1 MRRLQLRMFGKILRQ
16 WRRTSM
22 SPGVISRS
30 MCMGMAVG
38 FSPTVG
44 LQAVICFIVA
54 LLCNRFWR
62 PATFDWVIA
71 LVGSLVVNPLTM
83 VPTYT
88 FYYWVGC
95 HMMSCSSLVE
105 FQDAE
110 HIKDFIF
117 ALGDGTVA
125 VLVGSVPFMLAGL
138 PIGYYLGRL
147 IERVIE
153 ARAHRRRARLL
164 EVARRRREQELRAA
178 QSAQ

>member
-1 MRRLQLRMFGKILRQ
+1 MVGKILRQ

-44 LQAVICFIVA
+44 LQAVMCFLIA
-54 LLCNRFWR
+54 LACNRFWR
-62 PATFDWVIA
+62 PAMFDWVIA

-95 HMMSCSSLVE
+95 QAITCSSLVE
-105 FQDAE
+105 FKDAE
-110 HIKDFIF
+110 HIKDFVY
-117 ALGDGTVA
+117 ALGDGTLA
-125 VLVGSVPFMLAGL
+125 IFLGSIPFMLIGL
-138 PIGYYLGRL
+138 PAGYFLG
-147 IERVIE
+147 RVIE
-153 ARAHRRRARLL
+153 RLLEARAQRRRVRLL

>member
-44 LQAVICFIVA
+44 LQAVICFAIA

-62 PATFDWVIA
+62 PAMFDWVIA

-88 FYYWVGC
+88 FYYWIGC
-95 HMMSCSSLVE
+95 QMMSCSSLVE
-105 FQDAE
+105 FQDAD

-125 VLVGSVPFMLAGL
+125 VLLGSVPFMVAGL
-138 PIGYYLGRL
+138 PAGYYLGRL
-147 IERVIE
+147 IERVLE
-153 ARAHRRRARLL
+153 ARAQRRRVRLL
-164 EVARRRREQELRAA
+164 EVARRRREQELRAT

>member
-1 MRRLQLRMFGKILRQ
+1 
-16 WRRTSM
+16 M

-30 MCMGMAVG
+30 MAMGMAVG

-44 LQAVICFIVA
+44 LQAVICFFVA

-62 PATFDWVIA
+62 PAMFDWVIA

-95 HMMSCSSLVE
+95 QLMTCGTMVE
-105 FQDAE
+105 FSDAE
-110 HIKDFIF
+110 HIKDFVF
-117 ALGDGTVA
+117 ALGGGTLA
-125 VLVGSVPFMLAGL
+125 IILGSLPFMIAGL
-138 PIGYYLGRL
+138 PGGYWLGRM
-147 IERVIE
+147 IEKVLE
-153 ARAHRRRARLL
+153 ARAHRRRTRLL
-164 EVARRRREQELRAA
+164 ELARRRREQELGVA

>member
-1 MRRLQLRMFGKILRQ
+1 
-16 WRRTSM
+16 M

-44 LQAVICFIVA
+44 LQAVICFIIAV
-54 LLCNRFWR
+54 LCNRYWR

-88 FYYWVGC
+88 FYYWIGC
-95 HMMSCSSLVE
+95 QMMSCSGLVE

-110 HIKDFIF
+110 HIKDLIF

-125 VLVGSVPFMLAGL
+125 ILLGSLPFMIAGL
-138 PIGYYLGRL
+138 PAGYFLGRVV
-147 IERVIE
+147 ERVLE
-153 ARAHRRRARLL
+153 ARAHRRRLRLL
-164 EVARRRREQELRAA
+164 EVARQRRERELLAA
-178 QSAQ
+178 QKVPSAGAD